1 MHFFLAFLAIYE
13 RRTFRLPPL
22 QLLRIALGL
31 WLPVLLLGHFTATRL
46 EFEVMGSDPTYGKI
60 VAELWAS
67 DSEWRQIG
75 LLAPG
80 WLHGC
85 LGLYYALGHRALW
98 RRMQFILFAIALLLP
113 VLSALG
119 FAPWLAISPATR
131 LRNSATSQRR

>member
-1 MHFFLAFLAIYE
+1 
-13 RRTFRLPPL
+13 
-22 QLLRIALGL
+22 
-31 WLPVLLLGHFTATRL
+31 
-46 EFEVMGSDPTYGKI
+46 MGSDPTYGRI

-67 DSEWRQIG
+67 NSEWRQIG

-119 FAPWLAISPATR
+119 FVTMARDLARNAVAEQRDLATP
-131 LRNSATSQRR
+131 LS